1 VFHTNPAGTFQ
12 VRVSRRCTLED
23 IAIYSSPAMCFR
35 LTGTEGVTLRRVRIV
50 CKPGTDRLMASASDG
65 MHCKDNKTGP
75 VIEDCQFE
83 ALLDDSVNLSTMSED
98 VLERLSATEF
108 LTGYSDI
115 AYYDSSVEAGD
126 TLLVY
131 DPVRSVVIGEATA
144 AEVEF
149 VRSHRR
155 RIMLARSVEGIADA
169 KSVGRERAT
178 KFYVKKTAPAVVR
191 RCTFRSQM
199 KTALLL
205 RVPVVCEGNVVQ
217 DSAYGVHVSNS
228 FKFGEGP
235 LPHDQVIRDN
245 RFRDCW
251 IAAVQLS
258 RLGGARRLEPA
269 GGPIRIEGN
278 TILQGNGRGIG
289 AHNFRGL
296 TLRDNTI
303 TIRPE
308 AEAGLRAITLENCAD
323 VVVEG
328 NVIEDSREDI
338 QGAIRIRRC
347 KRDAVRLDRNTFR
360 LPDGVPELDATWE
373 R

>member
-1 VFHTNPAGTFQ
+1 
-12 VRVSRRCTLED
+12 
-23 IAIYSSPAMCFR
+23 MCFR